1 MDRLIVDRDDLAKYL
16 EQLLDITR
24 FRDYCPNGLQVEGKT
39 AIKKIVT
46 GVTAS
51 QALVDAAIDAD
62 ADALLVHHGYF
73 WRDEN
78 PCITGMKYRRLKALL
93 QHNINLFAYHLPLDH
108 HPQLGNNAQLAS
120 VLELQAI
127 GHFGDNDLGWLGKPY
142 EAAINTVGKLAKIIE
157 RQLQRTPLLVGD
169 PDQPLDVVAWCSG
182 GAQGLLPAAAEA
194 GAQVYLSGEI
204 SEQTTHQAR
213 ELGIAYLACGHH
225 ATERLGIKALGEHIA
240 GNFGVQHEF
249 IDIPNPA

>member
-1 MDRLIVDRDDLAKYL
+1 MDRLIIDRDDLAEYL
-16 EQLLDITR
+16 AQLLDITH

-39 AIKKIVT
+39 EIQKIVS

-51 QALVDAAIDAD
+51 QALIDAAIDAE

-78 PCITGMKYRRLKALL
+78 SCILGMKHRRLKALL
-93 QHNINLFAYHLPLDH
+93 QYDISLFAYHLPLDH

-120 VLELQAI
+120 VLGLKPI
-127 GHFGDNDLGWLGKPY
+127 GHFGENDLGWLGKPY
-142 EAAINTVGKLAKIIE
+142 EATINSLGMLAEVIENKLN
-157 RQLQRTPLLVGD
+157 RTPLIVGD
-169 PDQPLDVVAWCSG
+169 PEQPLEVIAWCSG
-182 GAQGLLPAAAEA
+182 AAQGLLPAAAEA

-204 SEQTTHQAR
+204 SEPTAHQAR

-225 ATERLGIKALGEHIA
+225 ATERLGIQALGEHIA
-240 GNFGVQHEF
+240 DKFGIQHEF